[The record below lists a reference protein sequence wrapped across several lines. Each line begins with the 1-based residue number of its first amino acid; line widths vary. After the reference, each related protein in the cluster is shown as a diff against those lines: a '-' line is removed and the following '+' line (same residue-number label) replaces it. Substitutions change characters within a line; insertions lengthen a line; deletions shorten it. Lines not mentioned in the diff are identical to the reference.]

1 MRAALTIA
9 MLLLAGCEP
18 RHSLSVITG
27 EAMGTTYRIK
37 HIGDFDGRA
46 LQPLLEALDADLS
59 TWRDDSWVARFNRAP
74 AGEAMLMP
82 ESVRELITLSQVLHA
97 QTGGRFDPS
106 IGALLKVW
114 GFGAWQR
121 EFESDPSDEEV
132 AAAQQASGLHRLI
145 VEGGRLTK
153 THDGLMLDFS
163 AIAKGYAV
171 DRMAEVLSAAGCED
185 FLIEFGGD
193 LLARGHAPGKTG
205 WTVDGPAL
213 DGPIHLLDEAI
224 ATSGSEHQ
232 FHAEKSHILDPLLG
246 HPALAGAPVSARA
259 PSCAEADALATAR
272 YVESA
277 GSRTP

>member
-1 MRAALTIA
+1 
-9 MLLLAGCEP
+9 MLLLAACEP
-18 RHSLSVITG
+18 RHSEEVITG

-46 LQPLLEALDADLS
+46 LQLLLEALEADLS

-82 ESVRELITLSQVLHA
+82 ESVRKLMALSQQLHA
-97 QTGGRFDPS
+97 QTDGRFDPS
-106 IGALLKVW
+106 LGALLKVW

-121 EFESDPSDEEV
+121 EFESDPSEEAV
-132 AAAQQASGLHRLI
+132 AVAQEASGLHRLI
-145 VEGGRLTK
+145 VKGERLTK
-153 THDGLMLDFS
+153 TRDGLMLDFS

-171 DRMAEVLSAAGCED
+171 DRMAKALIAAGCED

-232 FHAEKSHILDPLLG
+232 SRAEKSHILDPLLG
-246 HPALAGAPVSARA
+246 RPVPAGAPVYARA
-259 PSCAEADALATAR
+259 ASCAEADALATAR

-277 GSRTP
+277 ARAR